1 MRIVGIDPG
10 PKPGICVLDLEWG
23 KIYAVTWA
31 GDVWKPDAFEADVI
45 AVEDFTIGHRTAK
58 ASAQQ
63 ASKETIGQLEFLRH
77 YCRTTP
83 GVMIAQNTP
92 ASVKAFVTDKKL
104 RAYNLYD
111 QAPSKHHRDAARHA
125 VYVAIRLGKLS
136 LDPVKDIR
144 QGEKRR

>member
-1 MRIVGIDPG
+1 MSRYDGSDTYVYPG
-10 PKPGICVLDLEWG
+10 TEVLQNKADAHTQSAL
-23 KIYAVTWA
+23 
-31 GDVWKPDAFEADVI
+31 DAFEADVI

-83 GVMIAQNTP
+83 GVMSAQNTP

-136 LDPVKDIR
+136 LDQVKDIM